1 MSTPDDSTKPALHQA
16 GLEPFDQRLIWSS
29 TRVLLVTPAKMSFEP
44 FPLWQDMPFL
54 DASEMQRQ
62 DND

>member
-1 MSTPDDSTKPALHQA
+1 VPL
-16 GLEPFDQRLIWSS
+16 RLVGSEMCI
-29 TRVLLVTPAKMSFEP
+29 RDSFEP

-62 DND
+62 DNDWIC